1 MDNSASQIWKKKV
14 RVGVY
19 SVAVAFIPLAVAKGW
34 MDTPTGAL
42 VLPLVL
48 ALLNLTPDDVAGAT
62 TEYGD
67 SGEVA

>member
-1 MDNSASQIWKKKV
+1 M
-14 RVGVY
+14 
-19 SVAVAFIPLAVAKGW
+19 AFIPLAVAKGW